1 MFWRSSWQKSKCLKP
16 AQIAI
21 SKRLL
26 TLLSLMQIF
35 GKAVFTT
42 KVPII
47 GVSAC
52 DFASFLQVI
61 VNAVDEL
68 VNGCEGCENDPS
80 KSTFSALEVKLLTL
94 LKDGVGGSPSV
105 VFSPQSDDMRS
116 SLDVDVTLHW
126 SFQEA
131 YQLNMDIAAILDGLD
146 IDSAIKNF
154 AKGLIPFE
162 GSGIVDLEGF
172 LSLSLGVGVEY
183 ERQSKQFRFYI
194 KGVTG
199 LTVGFAS
206 EISTEFTANIG
217 PLSAGVQVEASIGKI
232 GSPITITAGLDNDV
246 NYYISTNSTLQRDG
260 FRVVSNPGLL
270 AEEIIVSVTGEIAG
284 TANVQL
290 RGGLGY
296 AFFELSITDLGSKL
310 SETSVIWPL
319 LSYHRYEMSNC

>member
-1 MFWRSSWQKSKCLKP
+1 
-16 AQIAI
+16 
-21 SKRLL
+21 
-26 TLLSLMQIF
+26 
-35 GKAVFTT
+35 
-42 KVPII
+42 
-47 GVSAC
+47 VSAC
-52 DFASFLQVI
+52 EFASFLQVI

-146 IDSAIKNF
+146 IDDGLKWF

-217 PLSAGVQVEASIGKI
+217 ALPAEVQVEASIGKI

-260 FRVVSNPGLL
+260 FQVVSGVGKL
-270 AEEIIVSVTGEIAG
+270 ADKITVSVTGQIAA
-284 TANVQL
+284 TANAVFL
-290 RGGLGY
+290 KGLGSAY
-296 AFFELSITDLGSKL
+296 LEVSIADLNSKFVMITIIL
-310 SETSVIWPL
+310 HSCPIFAWNLIFHALTVDRR
-319 LSYHRYEMSNC
+319 HREKTWRNFCGIPGRCCIQKNANDP

>member
-1 MFWRSSWQKSKCLKP
+1 
-16 AQIAI
+16 
-21 SKRLL
+21 
-26 TLLSLMQIF
+26 MQIF

-183 ERQSKQFRFYI
+183 VRESEQVNFYI

-206 EISTEFTANIG
+206 AISTEFQANVG
-217 PLSAGVQVEASIGKI
+217 PLSALVQVDASIGEI

-260 FRVVSNPGLL
+260 FQVVSNPGLL
-270 AEEIIVSVTGEIAG
+270 ADEIIVSVTGEIAG

-290 RGGLGY
+290 RGGLGD

-310 SETSVIWPL
+310 SETSCIWPL
-319 LSYHRYEMSNC
+319 LSYHRYEISNC